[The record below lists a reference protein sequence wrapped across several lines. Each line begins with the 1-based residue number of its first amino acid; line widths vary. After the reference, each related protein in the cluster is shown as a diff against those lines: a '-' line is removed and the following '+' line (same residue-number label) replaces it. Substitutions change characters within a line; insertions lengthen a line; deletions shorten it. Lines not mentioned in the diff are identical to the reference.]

1 MKRILVILLYACA
14 VNTVQA
20 FDLSM
25 ESYDKQQL
33 QTVNAAKNSTDPIAL
48 YAAANVLWYDSD
60 FQENVEQGTLYME
73 QAANAGFLQAI
84 EAMGE
89 FYYEDSLAD
98 ADNKKAIQWFEKSTV
113 KNSAHGY
120 YSLGTIY
127 YEGGAG
133 VDVDYKKAFDYFLK
147 SAELGNDSAMYDLG
161 FQYKLGEGVKQN
173 NKKAFYWFKKS
184 ADLGDA
190 RSAYQVGYAYQ
201 FSKGV
206 EQNCAEAIAIYQKTF
221 DEDEYTR
228 SAVALADIYYDN
240 RVQCAV
246 KRSDYKKSFSFYK
259 SAAYNG
265 NTYSKYQLGYAY
277 RNGHGVYS
285 DFVQSLAWYS
295 LADED
300 GYQEAANAIREVKT
314 NMSSEQIAKAG
325 ELKVE
330 LAEEVY

>member
-1 MKRILVILLYACA
+1 MKRILVILLYFCS

-33 QTVNAAKNSTDPIAL
+33 QTVGAAKNSTDPAVL

-73 QAANAGFLQAI
+73 QAADAGFLQAI
-84 EAMGE
+84 EAMGD
-89 FYYEDSLAD
+89 FYYEDSLID
-98 ADNKKAIQWFEKSTV
+98 ADNKKSIHWFEKSAA
-113 KNSAHGY
+113 KSSAYGY
-120 YSLGTIY
+120 YSLATIY

-133 VDVDYKKAFDYFLK
+133 VDADYKKAFDNFLK
-147 SAELGNDSAMYDLG
+147 SAELGNDSAMYDLA
-161 FQYKLGEGVKQN
+161 FQYMLGEGVKKD
-173 NKKAFYWFKKS
+173 NKKALYWFEKS
-184 ADLGDA
+184 AELGDV
-190 RSAYQVGYAYQ
+190 RSTYQVGYAHQ
-201 FSKGV
+201 FGNGV
-206 EQNCAEAIAIYQKTF
+206 EQDCAKAIAIYQKTF
-221 DEDEYTR
+221 DEDEYIR

-240 RVQCAV
+240 RVQCAE

-259 SAAYNG
+259 FAAYNG

-285 DFVQSLAWYS
+285 DVVQSLAWYS

-300 GYQEAANAIREVKT
+300 GYDGAADAIREVKT
-314 NMSSEQIAKAG
+314 NMRSEQIAKADKLKI
-325 ELKVE
+325 ELE
-330 LAEEVY
+330 EEVY